1 MAFNKKYAGL
11 PDLVG
16 PFLLIFIDYPTDRE
30 LGPFPRYL

>member
-16 PFLLIFIDYPTDRE
+16 PPVADFLSIIRLT
-30 LGPFPRYL
+30 LS